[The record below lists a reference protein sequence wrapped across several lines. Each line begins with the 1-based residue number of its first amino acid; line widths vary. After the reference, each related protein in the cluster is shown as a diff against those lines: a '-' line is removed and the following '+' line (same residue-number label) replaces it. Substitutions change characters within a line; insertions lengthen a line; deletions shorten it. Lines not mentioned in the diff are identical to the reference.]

1 MIKSFLRFIR
11 FLLIGVLWSYLF
23 LIIANILMYKLWNFS
38 LFSAHSWN
46 TVSYFWNSGG
56 VIKTA
61 PDYIF
66 LSMLILLPVL
76 WIVGWLMLNRVDYKN
91 ILLFPINAY
100 NRHIIKKYGHDSS
113 RILLKNLKS
122 SQQMIEEIKDKIAL
136 IKPEAPKE
144 VSSIRSQILKKIETK
159 IKKGE

>member
-1 MIKSFLRFIR
+1 MIKSFFHFIR
-11 FLLIGVLWSYLF
+11 FLLIGILWSYLF
-23 LIIANILMYKLWNFS
+23 LIIANVIMYKLWNFS

-56 VIKTA
+56 IIKTT

-66 LSMLILLPVL
+66 LTMLIILPVL
-76 WIVGWLMLNRVDYKN
+76 WIVGWFLLNRVDYKN

-113 RILLKNLKS
+113 RIVLKNLKS
-122 SQQMIEEIKDKIAL
+122 SQQIIEDIKNKSES

-144 VSSIRSQILKKIETK
+144 VTSIRNNILKKLK
-159 IKKGE
+159 SK